1 MVNFGVEFVKEFAT
15 FLHEKGAI
23 KFGDFTLTSGKKSSY
38 YVDLRIVP
46 SFPHQFRKMVKRL
59 QSNISEKIGLENFDY
74 LVSVP
79 TSGLVIAS
87 ALAIETVKPL
97 IYVRNKPKDYGT
109 SKSIEGSFEQ
119 GKKALMIDDVA
130 TTGGSVVNA
139 IKLLKEAGIVISDA
153 FVIINRMECASEA
166 LEAEG
171 VKIHNLTDVL
181 EITNSLY
188 DQNLI
193 SNDVL
198 ENVKNQISKV

>member
-1 MVNFGVEFVKEFAT
+1 MEFVKEFAT

-38 YVDLRIVP
+38 YIDLRIVP
-46 SFPHQFRKMVKRL
+46 SFPHQFRKMIKRL
-59 QSNISEKIGLENFDY
+59 QNNISEKIGLDNFDC

-139 IKLLKEAGIVISDA
+139 IKSLKEAGIVISDA
-153 FVIINRMECASEA
+153 FVIINRMEGASEA

-171 VKIHNLTDVL
+171 VKIYNLTDIL

-198 ENVKNQISKV
+198 ENVKNQIS

>member
-1 MVNFGVEFVKEFAT
+1 MEFVKEFAT

-87 ALAIETVKPL
+87 ALATETVKPL

-139 IKLLKEAGIVISDA
+139 IKSLKKAGIVISDA
-153 FVIINRMECASEA
+153 FVIINRMEGASEA

-171 VKIHNLTDVL
+171 VKIYNLTDIL